1 MMGSSSQLK
10 KHVFS
15 PLVMGR
21 FIKPA
26 SFVLY
31 AFQDGLRYKTG
42 INEAS
47 FDNRR
52 VA

>member
-1 MMGSSSQLK
+1 MLGSSSQLK

-31 AFQDGLRYKTG
+31 GSQDGLRYKTG
-42 INEAS
+42 VLES
-47 FDNRR
+47 L
-52 VA
+52 